1 MFKPGSLERGKHH
14 EYNVACRGFDLE
26 RIKGW
31 SDAYKIRRDKG
42 ICSSTRGIAK
52 EYN

>member
-31 SDAYKIRRDKG
+31 SDAYKIRRDKA